1 MWLCAQSSTQNYIAT
16 AVPYQTVSDAS
27 TLSDVNSNTS
37 IQYVDGLGRPSQT
50 VQRAITPLGADLV
63 SGIQYDNFGRDN
75 QHWLPAVAGG
85 NNGAYYQGF
94 ASQSQVSNNDAKP
107 YSIAEYEPS
116 PLNRVTAQFGPGAD
130 WYNNNKK
137 KNIIYTT
144 NNTYVRNY
152 YIEESQLFCGLYSA
166 ASLYKNQT
174 TDEDGKT
181 VEEFTDKL
189 GRKVLSRVA
198 GDHDTYYV
206 YDDQNNLRYVLPPLA
221 ADQSL
226 GPVGE
231 GAGTTL
237 DLYGYI
243 YHYDGQNRCMEKNS
257 PVATGY
263 IWCMIRPTA

>member
-1 MWLCAQSSTQNYIAT
+1 MKSFYYIIIFLSIPLWLSAQSSTQNYIAT
-16 AVPYQTVSDAS
+16 SVPYQTVSDAS

-107 YSIAEYEPS
+107 YSITEYEPS
-116 PLNRVTAQFGPGAD
+116 PLNRVTAQFGAGVE

-137 KNIIYTT
+137 RTITYSSNNTYM
-144 NNTYVRNY
+144 NNTYVRDY
-152 YIEESQLFCGLYSA
+152 YIEGSQLSCTSYYPY
-166 ASLYKNQT
+166 SLYKQQT
-174 TDEDGKT
+174 ADEDGKT
-181 VEEFTDKL
+181 VEIFTDNM
-189 GRKVLSRVA
+189 GRKLLSRVA

-206 YDDQNNLRYVLPPLA
+206 YDDRNNLSYVLPPLA
-221 ADQSL
+221 IEEF
-226 GPVGE
+226 GPVSWSRY
-231 GAGTTL
+231 GTRSLWLHLSLRRTEPL
-237 DLYGYI
+237 
-243 YHYDGQNRCMEKNS
+243 H
-257 PVATGY
+257 
-263 IWCMIRPTA
+263 